1 MIKKIVRNI
10 LVINFFIFSLS
21 FGLKFE
27 DISKEHW
34 AYTSVETLV
43 NKGIIKENRF
53 RFDGNSPLTRYE
65 FASNLARTLDYLDTN
80 KASKKDLDILEA
92 LILEFSQELNK
103 IGFDA
108 STFNKKIDGIN
119 ESIET
124 LNKRITENEKV
135 IEELKK
141 RVETL
146 ENKI

>member
-1 MIKKIVRNI
+1 MI
-10 LVINFFIFSLS
+10 INFFIFSFS
-21 FGLKFE
+21 FGVKFE

-34 AYTSVETLV
+34 AYTSVESLV
-43 NKGIIKENRF
+43 KKGIIKENRF
-53 RFDGNSPLTRYE
+53 NFDGNSPLTRYE

-80 KASKKDLDILEA
+80 KASKKDLDILES

-108 STFNKKIDGIN
+108 STFNKKIDAIN
-119 ESIET
+119 ENIDSLKE
-124 LNKRITENEKV
+124 RITENERI